1 MPTSYL
7 TAQAAPDPRSPWFAR
22 VASGYLARGEAA
34 AVLKI
39 CLEGSS
45 QYPRYST
52 GNLILGKCYQ
62 ALGRHIEAL
71 LEFRKVLKVF
81 PDNRTVSA
89 LVEGEEE
96 REREGFRTFVEEHA
110 GELKE
115 KDSLAFETFVA
126 DDPPADANSVES
138 LVRQLQGAKRIVPVD
153 VGPVGEAG
161 TQQTGGSPS
170 RIVTPTLAEIYA
182 SQREYKAAIEAYKT
196 LQEQRPDE
204 GGRYRKRMAELED
217 LLKNQMA
224 GGG

>member
-7 TAQAAPDPRSPWFAR
+7 TAQAAPDQRSPWFAR
-22 VASGYLARGEAA
+22 VASGYLVKGEAA

-45 QYPRYST
+45 QFPRYST

-81 PDNRTVSA
+81 PDNRTVRA

-96 REREGFRTFVEEHA
+96 REREGFRTFVEAHA
-110 GELKE
+110 GELKG
-115 KDSLAFETFVA
+115 KDSLTFETFVA
-126 DDPPADANSVES
+126 DDPPADANSVEL

-153 VGPVGEAG
+153 VGPAGEAG
-161 TQQTGGSPS
+161 AQQTGGSSS

-182 SQREYKAAIEAYKT
+182 SQREFKAAIEAYKA
-196 LQEQRPDE
+196 LQEQRPE
-204 GGRYRKRMAELED
+204 EAGRYRKRIAELED
-217 LLKNQMA
+217 LLKSQMA